1 MRRGLARSVFM
12 MSKMSEKERIKQ
24 RISRILS
31 EREKQTFV
39 FTDTPLISA
48 AVLLPIYESEREY
61 NILFTK
67 RTEKLVYHKGQ
78 ICFPG
83 GRRQQED
90 KSPLETALREA
101 FEEIGL
107 RPEDVEIL
115 GELDKMC
122 TATSSFLITPF
133 VGVIPY
139 PYEFTV
145 SADEIDELIEVPI
158 SALLDKSNY
167 YEKLQDYQGIPYM
180 GSFFDYE
187 GKVIWGAT
195 AKILRQFLDLIFS
208 EDNV

>member
-1 MRRGLARSVFM
+1 
-12 MSKMSEKERIKQ
+12 MSEKEKIKQ

-31 EREKQTFV
+31 EREKQTFI
-39 FTDTPLISA
+39 FTDTPLTSA
-48 AVLLPIYESEREY
+48 AVLLPIYESEGEY
-61 NILFTK
+61 YILFTK
-67 RTEKLVYHKGQ
+67 RTEKLMYHKGQ

-83 GRRQQED
+83 GGCHQED
-90 KSPLETALREA
+90 ETPLDTALREA
-101 FEEIGL
+101 FEEVGL
-107 RPEDVEIL
+107 RPEDVEVL

-158 SALLDKSNY
+158 SALLDERNY

-195 AKILRQFLDLIFS
+195 AKILRQFLDLVFS